1 MNKNVLYVGGF
12 NLPDKNAAAQRVMA
26 NGLLFTKSGYN
37 VYYIDV
43 KTDEVISDNFLE
55 NEFES
60 FKYFV
65 KSQQYPKNKKEW
77 FSYITDISFVKKS
90 IEFDLNF
97 KPDIIVVYNYPA
109 ISLLRLIPYCKNNN
123 IKLIADVTEWYLPQG
138 NLLFKIV
145 KGLDSYLRMRFLH
158 KRLNGIIVISKFLE
172 NYYKD
177 YNLVFLPP
185 LINKK
190 SKKWQKSD
198 IIDTDKLNLIY
209 VGDVSHGNKDKLDI
223 IINSLNRIKDYVQD
237 FKFIIVGSTK
247 SQYIKVFGDES
258 LPPISDDYLVFLER
272 QPHEKVIEKIKN
284 ADYTIFLRSNNLSN
298 RAGFPTK
305 FVESLACGTP
315 VITNSSS
322 NISDFLVDSETGFL
336 LPSIKNH
343 QLDASLKIILNKS
356 KANILE
362 MKYKSR
368 EFNSFHYEEYFQDFN
383 FFINNIN

>member
-26 NGLLFTKSGYN
+26 NGLLFMKSGYN
-37 VYYIDV
+37 VYYIDI
-43 KTDEVISDNFLE
+43 KTDEVISDHFLE
-55 NEFES
+55 NEFED

-65 KSQQYPKNKKEW
+65 KSQPYPKNKKEW

-109 ISLLRLIPYCKNNN
+109 ISLLRLISYCKNKK

-145 KGLDSYLRMRFLH
+145 KGFDSYLRMRFLH

-177 YNLVFLPP
+177 CNIVCLPP

-190 SKKWQKSD
+190 SKKWKKSEV
-198 IIDTDKLNLIY
+198 IDAEKLNLIY

-223 IINSLNRIKDYVQD
+223 IINSLNRIKNHVQD
-237 FKFIIVGSTK
+237 FKFTIVGASK
-247 SQYIKVFGDES
+247 SQYVEVFGDES
-258 LPPISDDYLVFLER
+258 LSSITDDYLVFLER

-284 ADYTIFLRSNNLSN
+284 ADYTIFLRNNNLSN
-298 RAGFPTK
+298 KAGFPTK
-305 FVESLACGTP
+305 LVESLACGTP
-315 VITNSSS
+315 VITNESS
-322 NISDFLVDSETGFL
+322 NILDFLVESETGFL
-336 LPSIKNH
+336 LPSIKNNEI
-343 QLDASLKIILNKS
+343 DASLKIILNVSKTHIVKMKDKS
-356 KANILE
+356 H
-362 MKYKSR
+362 
-368 EFNSFHYEEYFQDFN
+368 EFNRFHYE
-383 FFINNIN
+383 

>member
-26 NGLLFTKSGYN
+26 NGLLFMKSGYN
-37 VYYIDV
+37 VYYIDI
-43 KTDEVISDNFLE
+43 KNDEVISDHFLE
-55 NEFES
+55 NEFED

-65 KSQQYPKNKKEW
+65 KSQPYPKNKKEW

-109 ISLLRLIPYCKNNN
+109 ISLLRLISYCKNKK

-145 KGLDSYLRMRFLH
+145 KGFDSYLRMRFLH

-177 YNLVFLPP
+177 CNIVCLPP

-190 SKKWQKSD
+190 SKKWEKSEV
-198 IIDTDKLNLIY
+198 IDAEKLNLIY

-223 IINSLNRIKDYVQD
+223 IINSLNRIKNHVQD
-237 FKFIIVGSTK
+237 FKFTIVGASK
-247 SQYIKVFGDES
+247 SQYVEVFGDES
-258 LPPISDDYLVFLER
+258 LLPITDDYLVFLER

-284 ADYTIFLRSNNLSN
+284 ADYTIFLRSDNLSN

-305 FVESLACGTP
+305 LVESLACGTP
-315 VITNSSS
+315 VITNESS
-322 NISDFLVDSETGFL
+322 NILDFLVESETGFL
-336 LPSIKNH
+336 LPSIKNNEI
-343 QLDASLKIILNKS
+343 DASLKIILNVSKTHIVKMKDKS
-356 KANILE
+356 H
-362 MKYKSR
+362 
-368 EFNSFHYEEYFQDFN
+368 EFNRFHYEEYFQDFN

>member
-26 NGLLFTKSGYN
+26 NGLLFMKSGYN
-37 VYYIDV
+37 VYYIDI
-43 KTDEVISDNFLE
+43 KTDEVISDHFLE
-55 NEFES
+55 NEFED

-65 KSQQYPKNKKEW
+65 KSQPYPKNKKEW

-109 ISLLRLIPYCKNNN
+109 ISLLRLISYCKNKK

-145 KGLDSYLRMRFLH
+145 KGFDSYLRMRFLH

-177 YNLVFLPP
+177 CNIVCLPP

-190 SKKWQKSD
+190 SKKWKKSEV
-198 IIDTDKLNLIY
+198 IDAEKLNLIY

-223 IINSLNRIKDYVQD
+223 IINSLNRIKNHVQD
-237 FKFIIVGSTK
+237 FKFTIVGASK
-247 SQYIKVFGDES
+247 SQYVEVFGDES
-258 LPPISDDYLVFLER
+258 LSSITDDYLVFLER

-284 ADYTIFLRSNNLSN
+284 ADYTIFLRNNNLSN

-305 FVESLACGTP
+305 LVESLACGTP
-315 VITNSSS
+315 VITNESS
-322 NISDFLVDSETGFL
+322 NILDFLVESETGFL
-336 LPSIKNH
+336 LPSIKNNEI
-343 QLDASLKIILNKS
+343 DASLKIILNVSKTHIVKMKDKS
-356 KANILE
+356 H
-362 MKYKSR
+362 
-368 EFNSFHYEEYFQDFN
+368 EFNRFHYEEYFQDFN

>member
-12 NLPDKNAAAQRVMA
+12 KLPDKNAAAQRVMA
-26 NGLLFTKSGYN
+26 NGLLFMKSGYN
-37 VYYIDV
+37 VYYIDIN
-43 KTDEVISDNFLE
+43 TDKVISDDFLE
-55 NEFES
+55 NEFEG

-65 KSQQYPKNKKEW
+65 KSQPYPKNKKEW

-90 IEFDLNF
+90 IEFDLNL
-97 KPDIIVVYNYPA
+97 KPDIIIVYNYPA
-109 ISLLRLIPYCKNNN
+109 ISLLRLISYCKNKK

-145 KGLDSYLRMRFLH
+145 KGFDSYLRMRFLH
-158 KRLNGIIVISKFLE
+158 KKLNGIIVISKFLQ

-177 YNLVFLPP
+177 RNIVFLPP

-190 SKKWQKSD
+190 SKKWEKSEVS
-198 IIDTDKLNLIY
+198 DTEKLNLIY

-223 IINSLNRIKDYVQD
+223 IINSLNRIKNHVQD
-237 FKFIIVGSTK
+237 FKFTIVGATK
-247 SQYIKVFGDES
+247 SQYIEVFGDKS
-258 LPPISDDYLVFLER
+258 LPSITDDYLVFLER

-315 VITNSSS
+315 VITNASS
-322 NISDFLVDSETGFL
+322 NISDFLVESETGFL
-336 LPSIKNH
+336 LSSIKNNEI
-343 QLDASLKIILNKS
+343 DASLKIILNISKTHIVKMKDKS
-356 KANILE
+356 H
-362 MKYKSR
+362 
-368 EFNSFHYEEYFQDFN
+368 EFNRFHYEEYFQDFK